1 VYARLIAE
9 GDAAVA
15 GDQPR
20 VAIEAYSG
28 AIALK
33 SATMLAYLKRG
44 EVYRRQAEYSEAL
57 RDLREASRLDPTAT
71 RPLELTG
78 DVNGALERHARAI
91 ESYEAYLELDKDSP
105 RVLYKLA
112 LARYRIGMTAAAIVA
127 LKKATAIND
136 RMPEAVYLLGVCLR
150 DQQQTAEAQGMLE
163 RAVALAPTMAPARE
177 ALASLYLSVHRD
189 QDAIYQLE
197 ALAALEP
204 TRPERLV
211 AVGLAYA
218 HAGNPDEAVVTL
230 RRVAERYP
238 ERPSVWLALGRVW
251 LETAEARRDRVAL
264 GKAVSALERVARDG
278 SATSETLT
286 LYGRALLLS
295 GDVTGAQRALERA
308 AQALPVDASALLY
321 LATTAERLGRISV
334 CRDALV
340 RYVALTGDDA
350 NAANRAFRIGDL
362 SARLGEP
369 AVAATWFRRSADLSG
384 GPPATLFRLAEIEA
398 RLGHID
404 AALAAIDQGLA
415 RDPRN
420 GALIALRRRLQ

>member
-1 VYARLIAE
+1 
-9 GDAAVA
+9 
-15 GDQPR
+15 
-20 VAIEAYSG
+20 
-28 AIALK
+28 
-33 SATMLAYLKRG
+33 
-44 EVYRRQAEYSEAL
+44 
-57 RDLREASRLDPTAT
+57 
-71 RPLELTG
+71 
-78 DVNGALERHARAI
+78 
-91 ESYEAYLELDKDSP
+91 
-105 RVLYKLA
+105 
-112 LARYRIGMTAAAIVA
+112 MTAAAIVA
-127 LKKATAIND
+127 LRKAAAIND

-150 DQQQTAEAQGMLE
+150 DQQQTAEAQEMLE
-163 RAVALAPTMAPARE
+163 RAIALAPTMAAARE

-189 QDAIYQLE
+189 QDAIHQLE

-238 ERPSVWLALGRVW
+238 ERPSVYVALGRVW
-251 LETAEARRDRVAL
+251 LVTAEARRDRVAL
-264 GKAVSALERVARDG
+264 GKAVSALERIARDG
-278 SATSETLT
+278 SASSETLT
-286 LYGRALLLS
+286 LYGRALLMS

-308 AQALPVDASALLY
+308 AQALPVDASSLLY
-321 LATTAERLGRISV
+321 LATTAQRLGRISV

-350 NAANRAFRIGDL
+350 DGANRAFRIGDL

-384 GPPATLFRLAEIEA
+384 NPPATVFRLAEIEA
-398 RLGHID
+398 RLGHLD

-415 RDPRN
+415 RDPKN
-420 GALIALRRRLQ
+420 ASLLALRRRLQ